1 MSVTDVAGSS
11 RSGPGRET
19 AQRMR
24 AIAAGLTAAGLDACL
39 NETRGVLDVTATLD
53 RAIAAAQ
60 RA

>member
-1 MSVTDVAGSS
+1 
-11 RSGPGRET
+11 
-19 AQRMR
+19 MR

-39 NETRGVLDVTATLD
+39 DETRGVLDVTATLD